1 MISIYLLTKKNQFIF
16 SISFVFNFQKSYLHL
31 LYKKNLLQ
39 NFNLDPKIIFTCFYY
54 KIMNFYNFIYK
65 SILIHFHLKKTFF
78 WTILLKINFRTTL
91 FTKQFLDNFVKNN
104 FLKILSKTILLDF
117 SKCIFL
123 NFYK

>member
-1 MISIYLLTKKNQFIF
+1 MISIYLLTKKNQLIF

-65 SILIHFHLKKTFF
+65 SILIHFHLKIIIIFTNY
-78 WTILLKINFRTTL
+78 LKLHNFICKR
-91 FTKQFLDNFVKNN
+91 NFN
-104 FLKILSKTILLDF
+104 
-117 SKCIFL
+117 
-123 NFYK
+123 